1 MAGTKYKVGDLVQ
14 LKSDGPVMTV
24 QDLDPGGQHLW
35 AQWFAGKKLERGR
48 FPEASLNF
56 VSPEKP

>member
-1 MAGTKYKVGDLVQ
+1 MVGTKYKVGDLVQ

-24 QDLDPGGQHLW
+24 QDIDANGQYLW

-48 FPEASLNF
+48 FPAASINLL
-56 VSPEKP
+56 PAGKP